1 MDIEEL
7 LTKYTDL
14 AHKRD
19 EVYRSFENQIYSLVY
34 DNEVPIELKD
44 IEGNPTGF
52 TITTPDDL
60 WKASPGMVIAV
71 GGVEWLCCTDKW
83 ISCYGATM
91 DDDEHPAQS
100 RPHPSGSQGV
110 LIIMAIKQKN
120 ARV

>member
-1 MDIEEL
+1 MNIEEL

-19 EVYRSFENQIYSLVY
+19 EAYDVYRSFEDQIYSLVY

-71 GGVEWLCCTDKW
+71 GSTEWLCCTDKW
-83 ISCYGATM
+83 ISCYGVTM
-91 DDDEHPAQS
+91 DDEKMFVYILRNLDHT
-100 RPHPSGSQGV
+100 HLVHKGY
-110 LIIMAIKQKN
+110 
-120 ARV
+120 